1 MPCVC
6 WNGRIIRC
14 AEGNRV
20 SHDVQKTILH
30 PVFRGIVY
38 EHVEAFA
45 AGPHVHACQSH
56 SSPRLI
62 AESPFVDPPAVDGR
76 QTIDDAS
83 TDCEFRVG
91 GQFREMN
98 RGYGKLFHRPA
109 AADAEIVSAV
119 HAAADCDLAVRV
131 EGQGSM
137 LLVHTFQQYR
147 AFIFR
152 QETGV
157 HRLMHNLAVGIDVG
171 CEGRVAKSE
180 RHHADFGEMY
190 RHAVWPMPDLPF
202 KGYGKLADWV
212 CDGSGALLATA
223 CRTEVSNSDDTVRLN
238 NQHSRG
244 LTVGHA
250 AHAVDFNRRPILS
263 RQNVLAL
270 FRIPTASTNRAAEL
284 HEYQRSGFDDGEPF
298 AVVQGY
304 GKLLLRVEDVD
315 SHGDAIAQ
323 RRAAGV
329 PCDKLKSFC
338 RMTVRNHRDV
348 VERRHFVFSVVHQL

>member
-98 RGYGKLFHRPA
+98 R
-109 AADAEIVSAV
+109 
-119 HAAADCDLAVRV
+119 
-131 EGQGSM
+131 
-137 LLVHTFQQYR
+137 
-147 AFIFR
+147 
-152 QETGV
+152 
-157 HRLMHNLAVGIDVG
+157 
-171 CEGRVAKSE
+171 
-180 RHHADFGEMY
+180 
-190 RHAVWPMPDLPF
+190 
-202 KGYGKLADWV
+202 GYGKLADWV